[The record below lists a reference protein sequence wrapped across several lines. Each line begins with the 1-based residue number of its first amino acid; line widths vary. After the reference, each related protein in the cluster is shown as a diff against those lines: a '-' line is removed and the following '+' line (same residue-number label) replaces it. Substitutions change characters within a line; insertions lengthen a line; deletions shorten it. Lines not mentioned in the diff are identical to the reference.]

1 MPKPSA
7 SGDGWPRRAIRTSGS
22 RPFPEWPRPSLALA
36 ALALTLLLA
45 APAAS
50 RAQTAPERPGIRLE
64 QNFPNPFTPGVSP
77 TIFTYHL
84 DAESRVTL
92 SVFNLIGQEVVR
104 LVDGVEERGTHRVAW
119 DGTDG
124 NGNFVA
130 AGFYFYKLDAGEV
143 EALGRLRILPVSR

>member
-1 MPKPSA
+1 MP
-7 SGDGWPRRAIRTSGS
+7 G
-22 RPFPEWPRPSLALA
+22 LVLA
-36 ALALTLLLA
+36 AAIAALLLA
-45 APAAS
+45 APAAV
-50 RAQTAPERPGIRLE
+50 RGQTAQERPGIRLE

-84 DAESRVTL
+84 DADSRITL

-119 DGTDG
+119 DGSDG
-124 NGNFVA
+124 NGNFVS

-143 EALGRLRILPVSR
+143 EALGRLRILPATE

>member
-1 MPKPSA
+1 MPLVA
-7 SGDGWPRRAIRTSGS
+7 
-22 RPFPEWPRPSLALA
+22 A
-36 ALALTLLLA
+36 ALAVLLLA
-45 APAAS
+45 APGAL
-50 RAQTAPERPGIRLE
+50 RAQTAQERPAIRLE

-84 DAESRVTL
+84 DADSRITL

-119 DGTDG
+119 DGSDG
-124 NGNFVA
+124 NGNFVS

-143 EALGRLRILPVSR
+143 EALGRLRILPATP